1 MDIIK
6 SAAEAL
12 KPVSDSGIR
21 VQAGW
26 YDESIKDT
34 HVTLWYMG
42 DYEGGHSDDGVEI
55 DVASIQVCIW
65 SQGIDQQQLKKR
77 IKKLMKKAGFYYT
90 EGTDQLEA
98 DTGIFMNAMRFLL
111 MEEAEE
117 YKED

>member
-12 KPVSDSGIR
+12 KPVSDSGIK

-26 YDESIKDT
+26 YDDSIEDV

-42 DYEGGHSDDGVEI
+42 DYEGAHSDDDVEL
-55 DVASIQVCIW
+55 DVAMIQVCIW
-65 SQGIDQQQLKKR
+65 SKTDQQGLKKR
-77 IKKLMKKAGFYYT
+77 IKRLMKKAGFYYT
-90 EGTDQLEA
+90 EGNDQLEA

-117 YKED
+117 DKEE

>member
-6 SAAEAL
+6 SAADAL

-26 YDESIKDT
+26 YDESIGDI

-42 DYEGGHSDDGVEI
+42 DYDGGHSDDDVEI

-65 SQGIDQQQLKKR
+65 SKNDQQNLKKQ

-90 EGTDQLEA
+90 DGNDQLEA

-117 YKED
+117 DKEE